1 MNTKF
6 PLLVSRKFGSS
17 ILKKSGPVKGSSFIL
32 DQCLKAVN
40 FAGWPNRLQK
50 LFLDH
55 AGDFKH
61 CPKSANL
68 SLPTVN
74 GARELVSCIVWI
86 KNFHSVNII
95 SAIER
100 FPFDFSDLAGPMNRT
115 GRYGSSFGIIE
126 FHVF

>member
-1 MNTKF
+1 M
-6 PLLVSRKFGSS
+6 
-17 ILKKSGPVKGSSFIL
+17 SF
-32 DQCLKAVN
+32 DKDGKN
-40 FAGWPNRLQK
+40 SNRLQK
-50 LFLDH
+50 FFLGQ
-55 AGDFKH
+55 AGIIFKH

-68 SLPTVN
+68 GLLTVD
-74 GARELVSCIVWI
+74 GARDLVSCIVWI